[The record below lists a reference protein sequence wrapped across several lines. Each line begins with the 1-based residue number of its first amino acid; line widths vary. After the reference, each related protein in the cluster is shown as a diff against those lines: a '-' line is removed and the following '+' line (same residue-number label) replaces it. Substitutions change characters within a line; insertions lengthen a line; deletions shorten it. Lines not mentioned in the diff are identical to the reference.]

1 MFEGIQY
8 EIDVVY
14 CKQLYVYLHDNPDAK
29 KGKPN
34 GSLPNASEC
43 VFPRMK
49 EGIQPYSFVK
59 IAVSCFFSCPG
70 ELSASELKK
79 LQRKQ
84 KKAQLKAQ
92 AKAQEEKGKAKE
104 SLMFGK
110 Q

>member
-1 MFEGIQY
+1 MK
-8 EIDVVY
+8 IDVVY
-14 CKQLYVYLHDNPDAK
+14 YKQLYVYLHDNPDAK

-49 EGIQPYSFVK
+49 AFSLILCCYVK
-59 IAVSCFFSCPG
+59 SGFFSSPG

-92 AKAQEEKGKAKE
+92 AKAQEEKGKAKD
-104 SLMFGK
+104 SLMFSK